1 MVAPVDDVKYT
12 VLAVV
17 ETAGLPYLSR
27 IIVICSI
34 IFNIKKSTMMLVP
47 ALNES
52 EQYELWAIKYGYAA
66 QRS

>member
-17 ETAGLPYLSR
+17 ETAGLPYLNQ
-27 IIVICSI
+27 IGVICI
-34 IFNIKKSTMMLVP
+34 TMLNVKKSTIMLVP

-52 EQYELWAIKYGYAA
+52 EQYVLWAIKYGYAA
-66 QRS
+66 HRI